1 MGARRIARERALQAL
16 YQLDVQGEGPSVRD
30 ALEAAWGAGS
40 EGGEGPG
47 AAALPEGG
55 GAASADPLTAPEVK
69 QFALEL
75 VEGVRGKLKELDAK
89 IEQHSTNWRI
99 DRMSRI
105 DRNVLRLGAYELE
118 FRPDVPRKVALNEAV
133 ELGKKFGTEESSAFI
148 NGLLDKLAQGIDKP

>member
-16 YQLDVQGEGPSVRD
+16 YQLDVQGDGPSVRD
-30 ALEAAWGAGS
+30 ALEAAWGAGTD
-40 EGGEGPG
+40 GGEDGPG
-47 AAALPEGG
+47 APEM
-55 GAASADPLTAPEVK
+55 K

-75 VEGVRGKLKELDAK
+75 VEGVREKLSLLDKK

-118 FRPDVPRKVALNEAV
+118 FRPDVPKRVALNEAV
-133 ELGKKFGTEESSAFI
+133 ELGKKYGTEESSAFI